1 MPDPHAG
8 VARHALAAGMP
19 RKNHG
24 DATIGPSPS
33 IAAPSPAMTAWRA
46 RISAST
52 APPKKTRHAM
62 AAYLRGAA
70 GAGAAAPGPPVRMV
84 LKKVLLGSS
93 TITSLLL
100 LKLR

>member
-1 MPDPHAG
+1 MPSRRGCREKTTGTRPP
-8 VARHALAAGMP
+8 ARP
-19 RKNHG
+19 RL
-24 DATIGPSPS
+24 
-33 IAAPSPAMTAWRA
+33 AAPSPAMTAWRA